1 MKQKHTIVEEATT
14 GLRMPEDVAE
24 KIAELSKDLPK
35 DFTYKRMGRTADLE
49 EVAAEERAEVSVIT
63 TDAVDRDGEV
73 VLPKGLDR
81 SHFGGRVFLNHD
93 YKDLQVGI
101 CHWIKPTLDGKGL
114 KAKTHYPAKPK
125 DWGDAPWVPSALLH
139 FMQQTPPG
147 MTGRSVGFL
156 PLNVRQATAE
166 EKSFRPEWKDRPI
179 IDKAALLEFS
189 VASIPCN
196 PEAEMLAVSKALEAG
211 EVDDEFAAMVVKS
224 FEAHGAKIKYAP
236 DPDMPRKCP
245 KCGKPMKAGADGKHR
260 CEAEGC
266 GCAKVLS
273 DEEVAAMTKADAEK
287 GIVQVGVRD
296 GFAEYA
302 RVAFVTEATIRKA
315 LERRGLDLKA
325 QAEALIR
332 QTFEDVMAVRTG
344 KV

>member
-156 PLNVRQATAE
+156 PLNVRQATPE

-266 GCAKVLS
+266 GCGKTAVTHYATDDVMTPEQK
-273 DEEVAAMTKADAEK
+273 AAFDRAHAAATMPAAP
-287 GIVQVGVRD
+287 
-296 GFAEYA
+296 
-302 RVAFVTEATIRKA
+302 FVTEATIRTA